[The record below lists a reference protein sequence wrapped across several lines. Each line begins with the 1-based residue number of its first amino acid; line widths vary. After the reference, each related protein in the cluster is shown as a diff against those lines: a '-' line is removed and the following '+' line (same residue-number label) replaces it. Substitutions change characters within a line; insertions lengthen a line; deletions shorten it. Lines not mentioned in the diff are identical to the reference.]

1 MKQVLTPQKLTDS
14 FLFDLC
20 HGKTTFDHAPSNLTE
35 AQILSLKVALIDG
48 WEDIRLFNT
57 ASPKYSF
64 VGTNERLK
72 HQYGVHIPDYA
83 ESLDA
88 IWGVFS
94 QLQLKSFDVREISE
108 LNTGFAYE
116 ACISFSFSIQDIQ
129 RRAETPAIAL
139 CELLIAIAP

>member
-1 MKQVLTPQKLTDS
+1 MKQFLTPQKLTDS

-20 HGKTTFDHAPSNLTE
+20 RGETTFDYAPSNLTK

-64 VGTNERLK
+64 VGTNEQLK
-72 HQYGVHIPDYA
+72 HQYGVYIPNYA
-83 ESLDA
+83 ENLDA
-88 IWGVFS
+88 IWGVFNKF
-94 QLQLKSFDVREISE
+94 QLKSFNVSEISE

-116 ACISFSFSIQDIQ
+116 ACTMSPFGVQDIY

-139 CELLIAIAP
+139 